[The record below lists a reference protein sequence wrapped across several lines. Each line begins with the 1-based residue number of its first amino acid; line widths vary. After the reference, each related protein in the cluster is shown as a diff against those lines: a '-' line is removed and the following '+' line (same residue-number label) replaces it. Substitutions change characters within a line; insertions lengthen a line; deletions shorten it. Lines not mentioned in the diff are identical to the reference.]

1 MTSPDGLP
9 VTERPAGARPP
20 ARRRAIFAA
29 DPWRGAFRRHVV
41 RRALL
46 GVGLPLGGGFVL
58 DAVLRGRSLAE
69 ALRAGL
75 LLRPAFWGAL
85 ALGVVV
91 FTAVAAVILPP
102 AADDP
107 PPEA

>member
-1 MTSPDGLP
+1 MTSPDSHPATNRPTGL
-9 VTERPAGARPP
+9 RPP
-20 ARRRAIFAA
+20 ARRRPVFAA

-46 GVGLPLGGGFVL
+46 GFGLPLGGGFVL
-58 DAVLRGRSLAE
+58 DSILRGRSLAE
-69 ALRAGL
+69 ALHAGL

-85 ALGVVV
+85 ALGVAV
-91 FTAVAAVILPP
+91 FTAVAAVVLPP

-107 PPEA
+107 PPEP